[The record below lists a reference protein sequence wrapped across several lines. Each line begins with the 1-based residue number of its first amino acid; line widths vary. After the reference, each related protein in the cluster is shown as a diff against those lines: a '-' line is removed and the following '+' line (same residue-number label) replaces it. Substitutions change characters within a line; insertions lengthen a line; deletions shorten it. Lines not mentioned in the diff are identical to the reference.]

1 MVVILQV
8 VHKFVR
14 ELETQLATR
23 KVALNV
29 SQSACEWFANRGF
42 DSVFGARPM
51 SRLIQKELKNKLA
64 DEILFGTLKDGGAVN
79 IDIKDDALTFQMA

>member
-1 MVVILQV
+1 
-8 VHKFVR
+8 
-14 ELETQLATR
+14 
-23 KVALNV
+23 
-29 SQSACEWFANRGF
+29 
-42 DSVFGARPM
+42 M